1 MNTTTSHEVLTGK
14 MKVFTRTWLPENIET
29 RANIILVHGIG
40 EHSGRYKHVAEY
52 FTSSGFAIYAFD
64 QIGHGKSDG
73 KRGVESYPQVYD
85 IITNL
90 KYRIKAKQ
98 PDLPI
103 ILYGHSMGGAIV
115 LSYGLNH
122 PEGLKGVIATSPA
135 VGMADPMPDKTIQ
148 FMKILKKIIP
158 NFTIVNGLN
167 LSGLSQDPEIA
178 EEYSADSLVHNRVS
192 LRLGLDLIQTGHDL
206 LANVNVYPI
215 PLLILQ
221 GDKDILVNPGT
232 TDEFAKKIKGKI
244 TYKKIVGG
252 YHELHNEPNKKEI
265 FQTFTGWIDHLIKNK
280 EEIRTYESK
289 SIE

>member
-1 MNTTTSHEVLTGK
+1 MEETTSFKVLTGK

-40 EHSGRYKHVAEY
+40 EHSGRYEHVAEY

-73 KRGVESYPQVYD
+73 KRGVESYQQVYD

-115 LSYGLNH
+115 LSYGLSH

-158 NFTIVNGLN
+158 NFTIINGLN

-178 EEYSADSLVHNRVS
+178 EKYTADSLVHNRVS
-192 LRLGLDLIQTGHDL
+192 IRLGVDLIQTGKDL
-206 LANVNVYPI
+206 LANMTVYPL

-221 GDKDILVNPGT
+221 GDKDILVNPAA
-232 TDEFAKKIKGKI
+232 TDEFAKKVKGKV
-244 TYKKIVGG
+244 TYKKIAGG

-265 FQTFTGWIDHLIKNK
+265 YQTLTGWIDQVIKNN

-289 SIE
+289 STE

>member
-1 MNTTTSHEVLTGK
+1 MNTTTSYETLTGK
-14 MKVFTRTWLPENIET
+14 MKIFTRTWLPENIEP
-29 RANIILVHGIG
+29 RANIILIHGIG
-40 EHSGRYKHVAEY
+40 EHSGRYEHVAEF
-52 FTSSGFAIYAFD
+52 FTSAGFAIYAFD

-73 KRGVESYPQVYD
+73 KRGVESYQQVYD

-178 EEYSADSLVHNRVS
+178 EKYSTDPLVHNRVS
-192 LRLGLDLIQTGHDL
+192 LRLGLDLIQTGRDL
-206 LANVNVYPI
+206 LANTMVYPL
-215 PLLILQ
+215 PLLVLQ
-221 GDKDILVNPGT
+221 GDRDLLVNPAA
-232 TDEFAKKIKGKI
+232 TDEFSRKIHGRI
-244 TYKKIVGG
+244 TYKQIAGG
-252 YHELHNEPNKKEI
+252 FHELHNEPDKNEI
-265 FQTFTGWIDHLIKNK
+265 LHGIIAWIDQTI
-280 EEIRTYESK
+280 
-289 SIE
+289 